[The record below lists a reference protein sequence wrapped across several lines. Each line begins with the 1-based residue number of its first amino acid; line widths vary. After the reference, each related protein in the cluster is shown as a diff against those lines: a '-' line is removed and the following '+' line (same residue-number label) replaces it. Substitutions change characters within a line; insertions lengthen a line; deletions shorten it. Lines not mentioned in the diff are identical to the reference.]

1 MSNEVWFYCKV
12 NPTVLTACSWHS
24 MGCGGTIYPN
34 LWINDNSYIA
44 VYKDGFTEKMMISTE
59 ENELLPKNIR
69 LRFDKN
75 TGTLYDDVYSM
86 FSRGKIAFKII
97 EYSSDTRKCYIPK
110 ATSLLEEYKLLKLK
124 IKKMKNEFYK

>member
-86 FSRGKIAFKII
+86 FSRGKIAF
-97 EYSSDTRKCYIPK
+97 PK